1 VHAGSTTVR
10 EIKKSLEAPRLPL
23 SPSFVPL
30 LPTIDPEMV
39 ITLGPVPTDDLHMS
53 SGQFDPS
60 RFDEVIAR
68 AGAGDPEAVEELFR
82 ELQPRLLRF
91 LRSQESRAA
100 DDLAAEV
107 WLAVAGGIGRFT
119 GDWSDFRAWI
129 FAIARNRLADHRRTA
144 LRRRTDTVEVGAF
157 HNHIAS
163 DKTENEAL
171 DKISGGRA
179 AAMITALLSADQ
191 AEVLLLRVLADL
203 DVDHVARIVQRS
215 PNWVRVTQHRAMAN
229 LAKRLGPKIVVMR

>member
-1 VHAGSTTVR
+1 M
-10 EIKKSLEAPRLPL
+10 
-23 SPSFVPL
+23 PSVP
-30 LPTIDPEMV
+30 
-39 ITLGPVPTDDLHMS
+39 
-53 SGQFDPS
+53 FDPS

-68 AGAGDPEAVEELFR
+68 ANAGDAHAVEELFC

-107 WLAVAGGIGRFT
+107 WLAVAGGIGRFE

-129 FAIARNRLADHRRTA
+129 FAIAGRRPPDHRRPA
-144 LRRRTDTVEVGAF
+144 VRRPTDIVDMEVFENHFADDRTE
-157 HNHIAS
+157 H
-163 DKTENEAL
+163 EAL
-171 DKISGGRA
+171 DKISGQQA
-179 AAMITALLSADQ
+179 AAMITASLSGDQ

-203 DVDHVARIVQRS
+203 DVDQVATIVQRS
-215 PNWVRVTQHRAMAN
+215 PNWVRVTQHRAMRN